1 MQSASDLSNEAERY
15 PLVKIY
21 MQLVYM
27 YKHHT
32 FTKSC
37 MYIFQYVEIL
47 IFNFFFFFFFFLF
60 LFLFFGSN
68 SFHLNSSLTMP
79 FVG

>member
-1 MQSASDLSNEAERY
+1 
-15 PLVKIY
+15 
-21 MQLVYM
+21 M

-37 MYIFQYVEIL
+37 MYIFQYVQLEI
-47 IFNFFFFFFFFLF
+47 FSFFFFFLF